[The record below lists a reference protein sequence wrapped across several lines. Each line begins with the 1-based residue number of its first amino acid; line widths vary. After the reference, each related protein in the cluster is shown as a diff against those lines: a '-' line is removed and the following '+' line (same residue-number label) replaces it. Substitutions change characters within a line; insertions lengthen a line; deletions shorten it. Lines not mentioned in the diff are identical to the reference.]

1 MDPPSEIRLSNPPVH
16 VTLASLT
23 DTASDH
29 YKDNTKMSL
38 LLDSG
43 TVDAPMEAVVAKV
56 DVEDDSTAPPSP
68 TAAGAN
74 VDRQPRLVDVEV
86 DSNAP
91 PTETA
96 TDANV
101 DRTLRLVDVIRKA
114 SALRRDTATLT
125 AAHTRVETPKPL
137 ASDVEAIEELYSKG
151 TPWSEIATNIT
162 QARPYQLP
170 RARYALV
177 LETGASF
184 SKTAPMKLLQ
194 SITSGILLTPP
205 SSPPRRITPPP
216 ADTAIVVCRK
226 NKRTQ
231 NSDDFANLTSKERPK
246 DTTGITTS
254 NYLSVL
260 SQIEAEFDL
269 VEAPLGVEAKPSFQI
284 KPTIA
289 LVPDAV
295 KKSTEASHFLTKH
308 HTKVVKTTQNIT
320 VAETTKSMVGDT
332 ADIELDLLP
341 DRLVMAAIRIPSAHK
356 ALKSATNPDRV
367 IQVARQSPFSMN
379 NAILEYMRN
388 DDCDFQDL
396 AQVLLL
402 NRIFTASEP
411 GEDKTFQKK
420 WTKFMGI
427 KLPSKCDDLVACLQ
441 ESLRSSNAALVDAAR
456 QILDTAATRYKHQRD
471 LNSEQVL
478 EKALREHHDCLTRT
492 SKYNQDKE
500 FDFQAQ
506 YMEKSNRFFFRP
518 LDSSAYRVSIEEV
531 QMPDGS
537 LSSVPQAINLQF
549 MDHWGS
555 VMGDVS
561 NPEGGAPTPDSR
573 AQAKLLESINRSLY
587 EEEQDVFQVR

>member
-1 MDPPSEIRLSNPPVH
+1 MDQPSEIRLSNPPVH
-16 VTLASLT
+16 ATLASLT

-29 YKDNTKMSL
+29 YKDNTNVPL

-43 TVDAPMEAVVAKV
+43 TVDAPMEAVAAKV

-96 TDANV
+96 ADANV
-101 DRTLRLVDVIRKA
+101 DRQLRLPNVHLIRPCNA
-114 SALRRDTATLT
+114 WFPILPQQNLR
-125 AAHTRVETPKPL
+125 TP
-137 ASDVEAIEELYSKG
+137 G
-151 TPWSEIATNIT
+151 
-162 QARPYQLP
+162 R
-170 RARYALV
+170 
-177 LETGASF
+177 
-184 SKTAPMKLLQ
+184 
-194 SITSGILLTPP
+194 LLTPP

-216 ADTAIVVCRK
+216 ADTAIVVRRK
-226 NKRTQ
+226 NKRTR

-246 DTTGITTS
+246 DTTGITTR
-254 NYLSVL
+254 NYFSVL

-269 VEAPLGVEAKPSFQI
+269 VEAPLVVEAKLSFQI

-308 HTKVVKTTQNIT
+308 HTKVVKTTQPIT
-320 VAETTKSMVGDT
+320 VAETAESMIGDT
-332 ADIELDLLP
+332 ADVELDPFP
-341 DRLVMAAIRIPSAHK
+341 DRLVMAATRIPSAHK

-367 IQVARQSPFSMN
+367 IQVSRQSPLSIN
-379 NAILEYMRN
+379 NAILEQMRN

-402 NRIFTASEP
+402 NRILASSDP

-427 KLPSKCDDLVACLQ
+427 TLPSKRDDL
-441 ESLRSSNAALVDAAR
+441 AAYAAR
-456 QILDTAATRYKHQRD
+456 QIMDTAATRYKHQRD
-471 LNSEQVL
+471 SNSKQVFEQ
-478 EKALREHHDCLTRT
+478 ALREHQDCLKRT
-492 SKYNQDKE
+492 SKYNQDKA
-500 FDFQAQ
+500 FDFQEQ

-518 LDSSAYRVSIEEV
+518 LDSSVYRVSIEEV

-537 LSSVPQAINLQF
+537 SSSVPQAINLQL

-561 NPEGGAPTPDSR
+561 S
-573 AQAKLLESINRSLY
+573 
-587 EEEQDVFQVR
+587 